1 MVDFDDFGGGFGDEA
16 DDFES
21 STSKTSSDVRTSDLD
36 APSSDLELFA
46 KEVMEALMADNL
58 PPTPYNYSV
67 YFDKL
72 LEDKSESLRKEINS
86 ILEFEDSSDTEKS
99 LQLEHNVKQ
108 GFNSIKN
115 ILHVSATLYK
125 NSVLMKKLLQKRK
138 QEITQN
144 GGDQAMNV
152 MYNLE
157 NDVDKLSKIFK
168 KQIDVMKTNYDETKA
183 VVETVENESIFD
195 NQYGMYNKRYLLSKL
210 EQEVQQIA
218 EFKHNSS
225 LVVVKLSRNLV
236 DSIKQAKVV
245 NLMTKNVSRLLMK
258 SSRRSDIVAHYG
270 DGTFA
275 MLLRHTDMFS
285 AQKASER
292 VIDMVSNANFFLGDH
307 EYQLAVSIGI
317 ANILS
322 TQSSEVILDKAL
334 DAMDASDKDSTKDYT
349 VAVD

>member
-16 DDFES
+16 DELES
-21 STSKTSSDVRTSDLD
+21 SKSSADIRTSDLD
-36 APSSDLELFA
+36 GPSSDLEIFA
-46 KEVMEALMADNL
+46 KEVFDALVADNL
-58 PPTPYNYSV
+58 PPTPYNYSA

-72 LEDKSESLRKEINS
+72 LEDKSESLRKEINA

-99 LQLEHNVKQ
+99 LQLEHNIKQ
-108 GFNSIKN
+108 GFSSIKN

-138 QEITQN
+138 QEIIKAN
-144 GGDQAMNV
+144 GNQVMNI
-152 MYNLE
+152 MYDIE

-168 KQIDVMKTNYDETKA
+168 KQIDVMKSSYDETKA
-183 VVETVENESIFD
+183 VVETVENETIFD
-195 NQYGMYNKRYLLSKL
+195 NQYGMYNKRYLLLKL

-218 EFKHNSS
+218 EFKHSS
-225 LVVVKLSRNLV
+225 TLVVVKLSQSLV
-236 DSIKQAKVV
+236 DSVNQVKII
-245 NLMTKNVSRLLMK
+245 NLMTKNISRLLMK

-270 DGTFA
+270 DGVFA
-275 MLLRHTDMFS
+275 MLLRHTDLFS

-307 EYQLAVSIGI
+307 EYQLSVSIGI

-322 TQSSEVILDKAL
+322 THTPEIILDKAL
-334 DAMDASDKDSTKDYT
+334 DAMEASDKDTTKDYT

>member
-1 MVDFDDFGGGFGDEA
+1 MVDFDDFGGGFADEA
-16 DDFES
+16 DPFGAS
-21 STSKTSSDVRTSDLD
+21 PSNVSTTALD

-46 KEVMEALMADNL
+46 KEVMEALITDNL

-99 LQLEHNVKQ
+99 IQLEHNVKQ

-125 NSVLMKKLLQKRK
+125 NTVLMKKLLLKRK
-138 QEITQN
+138 SELSKN
-144 GGDQAMNV
+144 GSDKAINV
-152 MYNLE
+152 VYELE
-157 NDVDKLSKIFK
+157 SDVEKLSNIFK
-168 KQIDVMKTNYDETKA
+168 KQIDTMKSNYDETKA
-183 VVETVENESIFD
+183 IVETVENETIFD
-195 NQYGMYNKRYLLSKL
+195 NQYGVYNKRYLLSKL
-210 EQEVQQIA
+210 AQEVQQIA

-225 LVVVKLSRNLV
+225 LVVIKLSDSLV
-236 DSIKQAKVV
+236 KSIKHTKVI

-258 SSRRSDIVAHYG
+258 SSRRSDIIAHYG
-270 DGTFA
+270 DGIFA

-292 VIDMVSNANFFLGDH
+292 VIDMVSSANFFLGDK
-307 EYQLAVSIGI
+307 EYKLSVSIGI

-322 TQSSEVILDKAL
+322 TQSAEVILDKAL
-334 DAMDASDKDSTKDYT
+334 NAMEASDKDATKDYT